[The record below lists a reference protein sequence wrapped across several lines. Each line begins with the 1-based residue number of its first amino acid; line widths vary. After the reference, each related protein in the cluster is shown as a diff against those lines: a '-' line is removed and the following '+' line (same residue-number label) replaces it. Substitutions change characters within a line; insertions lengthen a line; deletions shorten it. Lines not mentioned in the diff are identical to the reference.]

1 MHQYLR
7 AIGFS
12 KLKNKI
18 EENTLTN
25 TILKDY
31 TSWQEIDIASDITL
45 IQIGRQIGNGIG
57 ISMIVERDS
66 HDTLTVDH
74 IFPYCSS
81 VC

>member
-57 ISMIVERDS
+57 YMQSLCKIRFCTGEGRAFRS
-66 HDTLTVDH
+66 
-74 IFPYCSS
+74 
-81 VC
+81 